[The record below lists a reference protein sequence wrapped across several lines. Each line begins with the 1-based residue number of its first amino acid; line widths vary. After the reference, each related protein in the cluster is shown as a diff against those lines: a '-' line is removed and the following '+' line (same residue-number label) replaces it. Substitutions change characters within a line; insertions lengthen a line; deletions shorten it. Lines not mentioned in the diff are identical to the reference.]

1 MCLPPGVCKLYSIAD
16 NCCLK
21 SSAQRSDYY
30 LNPVIL
36 NRAFQCSAEWE
47 LGTCM
52 RNLKF
57 WKILAVS
64 VSSLVAVNVRNEG
77 GRKKKDKQMFFY
89 KSIYLDNL
97 FILQEFINPTLIFLT
112 FFKRQFGMYLIYL
125 TNPSRDSPGVL
136 VKQFYNRFGDFERYI
151 NHWAWRNVG
160 RWEK

>member
-1 MCLPPGVCKLYSIAD
+1 M
-16 NCCLK
+16 LK
-21 SSAQRSDYY
+21 SLTRRSDYY

-36 NRAFQCSAEWE
+36 NRTFQCSAEWE
-47 LGTCM
+47 LRTCM

-112 FFKRQFGMYLIYL
+112 FFKRQFGISHQSF
-125 TNPSRDSPGVL
+125 PGQSKGSPTDL
-136 VKQFYNRFGDFERYI
+136 VILKDI
-151 NHWAWRNVG
+151 
-160 RWEK
+160 